1 MSAVNNDDMWIMLC
15 DHGAFVL
22 NQALDRRLEQV
33 IWSDLR
39 FIASLQKY
47 VLLNVENDIYTIPLN
62 FLALALE
69 GNFII

>member
-1 MSAVNNDDMWIMLC
+1 MSAVNNDDMWIMLS

>member
-1 MSAVNNDDMWIMLC
+1 MSAVNNDDMWTMLC

-33 IWSDLR
+33 MWSDLR

>member
-1 MSAVNNDDMWIMLC
+1 MLS